1 MIENS
6 SDFALFSA
14 KPKMHKHSSGCFLA
28 SAQLMFIC
36 GVRARW
42 WVVGGGGWSGDGTF
56 DIILSTGPAAFQGSS
71 CSGAGSRHQS
81 HRADKGT
88 GSGGR
93 GLLPSPLGFPACASR
108 PACVPFAT
116 FPRASHVETFSLPP
130 PPSHVHS
137 HPSPFSSF
145 NSPLT
150 ALSQAPV
157 RYLA

>member
-93 GLLPSPLGFPACASR
+93 GLLPLLLHFPACASR

-116 FPRASHVETFSLPP
+116 FPRSL
-130 PPSHVHS
+130 
-137 HPSPFSSF
+137 SSLLLLLLL
-145 NSPLT
+145 PLT
-150 ALSQAPV
+150 FTLTLCPFLLLIPHLQLFPRPQC
-157 RYLA
+157 RYLV